1 MQEGCEVFASR
12 LVRTGGDKYQLRGDM
27 PLNIS
32 AKWVAM
38 GEVAEVGPFHLNS
51 GIAGCEECQ
60 QVGVELVFVRFGD
73 AMRGTG
79 INLQRGVLDEFG
91 RGVSR
96 GADRHD
102 LVVVAVD
109 NQGWHVELLE
119 VLREV
124 RLGKRP
130 DAVELVLETALHGPK
145 PECVPNA
152 LADLRARSVGAEE
165 RRGEILEELRAVGG
179 DAGADGIKLLERQ
192 AGRIGMHLEDQ
203 WRHRAHQYNPGDA
216 FGAVASDIAG
226 DFPSAGRVPDQ
237 SDT

>member
-12 LVRTGGDKYQLRGDM
+12 LVRAGGDKSQLRGDM
-27 PLNIS
+27 PLDIS
-32 AKWVAM
+32 VKWVVL

-60 QVGVELVFVRFGD
+60 QVGVELVFVRVSD
-73 AMRGTG
+73 AVRGTG

-109 NQGWHVELLE
+109 DQGRHVELLE

-124 RLGKRP
+124 RLGKRL
-130 DAVELVLETALHGPK
+130 DAVELVLETALHAAK
-145 PECVPNA
+145 PEGVADA
-152 LADLRARSVGAEE
+152 LANFRARSVGAEE
-165 RRGEILEELRAVGG
+165 RRRKVCLLYTSDAADEENSV
-179 DAGADGIKLLERQ
+179 
-192 AGRIGMHLEDQ
+192 
-203 WRHRAHQYNPGDA
+203 
-216 FGAVASDIAG
+216 
-226 DFPSAGRVPDQ
+226 
-237 SDT
+237 